1 MWKGGCGMSG
11 KTVEAVIPVYK
22 PGRELSRLLKRL
34 DKQAVPLAKIHLM
47 HTTDGEELIGL
58 PELETPVEIHAIRI
72 CDFDHAA
79 TRHQGF
85 SLCQSDYI
93 LCMTQDAVPVD
104 SHLTEN
110 LLAAFDDEMCAL
122 AYARQVARKEHGA
135 IEQYTRCFNY
145 PDENRVQDLS
155 RLEELGIKTYFCSD
169 ACALYKRDLYE
180 QLGGFEQPAIFNE
193 DMVFAYKL
201 IQAGHSIRYQAGARV
216 YHSHRYTLLQQFRR
230 NYDLGVSQAQHPE
243 IFAAVSSTSEG
254 KRLVAGTAK
263 YLIRHHHFLSLP
275 YLIAVS
281 GSKWLGYKT
290 GHHYRHLPSP
300 LVRSF
305 TMNKNYWKH

>member
-1 MWKGGCGMSG
+1 MYMWKGGCGMPG
-11 KTVEAVIPVYK
+11 KTMEAVIPVYT
-22 PGRELSRLLKRL
+22 PGRELLSLLKRL

-47 HTTDGEELIGL
+47 HTTDGEELTGL
-58 PELETPVEIHAIRI
+58 PELETPVETHAIRI

-122 AYARQVARKEHGA
+122 
-135 IEQYTRCFNY
+135 
-145 PDENRVQDLS
+145 S

-193 DMVFAYKL
+193 DMVYAYKL
-201 IQAGHSIRYQAGARV
+201 IQAGYSIRYQAGARV
-216 YHSHRYTLLQQFRR
+216 YHSHRYTLRQQFRR
-230 NYDLGVSQAQHPE
+230 NFDLGVSQAQHPE

-281 GSKWLGYKT
+281 GAKWLGYKA
-290 GHHYRHLPSP
+290 GHHYRHLPSI
-300 LVRSF
+300 LVRLF
-305 TMNKNYWKH
+305 TMNKNYWKP